1 MKNGGLIPPNKKKWY
16 VGMPCRIETKTNHP
30 ASCFK
35 EVG

>member
-1 MKNGGLIPPNKKKWY
+1 MKTEDESRQNKKKWY
-16 VGMPCRIETKTNHP
+16 VGMFCRIESKKNYP